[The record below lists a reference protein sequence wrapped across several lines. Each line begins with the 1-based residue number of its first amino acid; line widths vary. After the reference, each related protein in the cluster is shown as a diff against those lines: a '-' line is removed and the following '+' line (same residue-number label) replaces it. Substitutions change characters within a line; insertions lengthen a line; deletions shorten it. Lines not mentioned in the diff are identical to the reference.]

1 MTNEQK
7 QQISEQLR
15 AYVEQKGSG
24 NKAAASMN
32 GVSSAT
38 VSKVLSG
45 KWDTISD
52 DMWRS
57 IAAQCGHKAEGW
69 RIVETRAYKTM
80 MFALENAQGRTAGD
94 SQVMAVIGEAGSGKT
109 EAIKNYAAGGRN
121 VYHLVCSEYWNRRTF
136 MAKVLQSMGEIY
148 SGTTVADMMDAIVD
162 TLKRKESPLIVLDE
176 ADKLSDQVLYFFISL
191 YNQLEGRCGIIMTAT
206 RYLRA
211 RIEKGLRL
219 NRKGYAEI
227 YSRIG
232 RKFVELPL
240 HNSEDVAAVC
250 AANGVTDPK
259 TINSIIDEADGDLRR
274 VKRSVWG
281 ARRTAEQKLKGGA
294 Q

>member
-7 QQISEQLR
+7 QQISDQLR

-38 VSKVLSG
+38 ISKVLAG
-45 KWDTISD
+45 KWETISE

-57 IAAQCGHKAEGW
+57 IAAQTGHKAEGW
-69 RIVETRAYKTM
+69 QLVPTLAYKAMT
-80 MFALENAQGRTAGD
+80 FALENAQRN
-94 SQVMAVIGEAGSGKT
+94 SLVMAVIGEAGSGKT
-109 EAIKNYAAGGRN
+109 EAIKNYTARGRN

-136 MAKVLQSMGEIY
+136 MAKVLQSMGVTY
-148 SGTTVADMMDAIVD
+148 SGNTVADMMETIVD

-176 ADKLSDQVLYFFISL
+176 ADKLSDQVPYFFISL
-191 YNQLEGRCGIIMTAT
+191 YNQLEDHCGIIMTAT
-206 RYLRA
+206 KYLRA

-227 YSRIG
+227 FSRIG

-240 HNSEDVAAVC
+240 LNSEDVAAVC
-250 AANGVTDPK
+250 VANGVSEAK
-259 TINSIIDEADGDLRR
+259 AINGIVDEAEGDLRR
-274 VKRSVWG
+274 VKRSVW
-281 ARRTAEQKLKGGA
+281 AKVKGGA
-294 Q
+294 R

>member
-7 QQISEQLR
+7 QQICEQLR

-69 RIVETRAYKTM
+69 QLVETRAYKAMT
-80 MFALENAQGRTAGD
+80 FTLENAQRD
-94 SQVMAVIGEAGSGKT
+94 SLVMAVIGEAGSGKT

-250 AANGVTDPK
+250 SANGVTDPK

-274 VKRSVWG
+274 IKRSVW
-281 ARRTAEQKLKGGA
+281 AKVKGGA

>member
-1 MTNEQK
+1 MTSEQK
-7 QQISEQLR
+7 QQICEQLR

-69 RIVETRAYKTM
+69 QLVETRAYKAMT
-80 MFALENAQGRTAGD
+80 FTLENAQRD
-94 SQVMAVIGEAGSGKT
+94 SLVMAVIGEAGSGKT

-250 AANGVTDPK
+250 SANGVTDPK
-259 TINSIIDEADGDLRR
+259 TINGIIDEADGDLRR
-274 VKRSVWG
+274 VKRSVW
-281 ARRTAEQKLKGGA
+281 AKVKGGA

>member
-38 VSKVLSG
+38 VSKVLSR

-57 IAAQCGHKAEGW
+57 IAAQCGHKTEGW
-69 RIVETRAYKTM
+69 QLVETRAYKAMT
-80 MFALENAQGRTAGD
+80 FTLENAQRD
-94 SQVMAVIGEAGSGKT
+94 SLVMAVIGEAGSGKT

-250 AANGVTDPK
+250 AANGVTDAK
-259 TINSIIDEADGDLRR
+259 TINSIVDEADGDLRR
-274 VKRSVWG
+274 VKRSVW
-281 ARRTAEQKLKGGA
+281 AKVKGGA

>member
-1 MTNEQK
+1 MTTEQK
-7 QQISEQLR
+7 KQIAEQLR
-15 AYVEQKGSG
+15 AYCGQKGSQ
-24 NKAAASMN
+24 NKAANSLN

-38 VSKVLSG
+38 ISKVLSG
-45 KWDTISD
+45 QWDTIAD

-57 IAAQCGHKAEGW
+57 IAAQIGVLAGAAEARGW
-69 RIVETRAYKTM
+69 QVVKTRAYEVMT
-80 MFALENAQGRTAGD
+80 FTLENAQRD
-94 SQVMAVIGEAGSGKT
+94 SLVMAVIGEAGSGKT

-121 VYHLVCSEYWNRRTF
+121 VYLLVCSEYWNRRTF

-250 AANGVTDPK
+250 SANGVTDPK

-274 VKRSVWG
+274 VKRSVW
-281 ARRTAEQKLKGGA
+281 AKVKGGA

>member
-7 QQISEQLR
+7 QQICEQLR

-69 RIVETRAYKTM
+69 QLVETRAYKAMT
-80 MFALENAQGRTAGD
+80 FTLENAQRD
-94 SQVMAVIGEAGSGKT
+94 SLVMAVIGEAGSGKT
-109 EAIKNYAAGGRN
+109 EAIKNYAAGGRS

-250 AANGVTDPK
+250 SANGVTDPK

-274 VKRSVWG
+274 VKRSVW
-281 ARRTAEQKLKGGA
+281 AKVKGGA

>member
-7 QQISEQLR
+7 QQICEQLR

-69 RIVETRAYKTM
+69 QLVETRAYKAMT
-80 MFALENAQGRTAGD
+80 FTLENAQRD
-94 SQVMAVIGEAGSGKT
+94 SLVMAVIGEAGNGKT

-121 VYHLVCSEYWNRRTF
+121 VYHLICSEYWNRRTF

-250 AANGVTDPK
+250 SANGVTDPK

-274 VKRSVWG
+274 VKRSVW
-281 ARRTAEQKLKGGA
+281 AKVKGGA

>member
-7 QQISEQLR
+7 QQICDQLR
-15 AYVEQKGSG
+15 AYCAQKGSQ
-24 NKAAASMN
+24 NKGANSLN
-32 GVSSAT
+32 GVSTAT
-38 VSKVLSG
+38 VSKILSG
-45 KWDTISD
+45 NWDTIAD
-52 DMWRS
+52 EMWRS
-57 IAAQCGHKAEGW
+57 IAGQIGAPKAEGW
-69 RIVETRAYKTM
+69 QLVETRAYKAMT
-80 MFALENAQGRTAGD
+80 FTLENAQRD
-94 SQVMAVIGEAGSGKT
+94 SLVMAVIGEAGSGKT

-240 HNSEDVAAVC
+240 PDSEDIAAVC
-250 AANGVTDPK
+250 VANGVRDTK
-259 TINSIIDEADGDLRR
+259 AINKIVDEADGDLRR
-274 VKRSVWG
+274 VKRSVW
-281 ARRTAEQKLKGGA
+281 AMLKGGA
-294 Q
+294 K

>member
-57 IAAQCGHKAEGW
+57 IGAQCGHKAEGW

-121 VYHLVCSEYWNRRTF
+121 VYHMVCSEYWNRRTF

-250 AANGVTDPK
+250 SANGVTDPK

-274 VKRSVWG
+274 VKRSVW
-281 ARRTAEQKLKGGA
+281 AKVKGGA

>member
-7 QQISEQLR
+7 QQICEQLR

-69 RIVETRAYKTM
+69 QLVETRAYKAMT
-80 MFALENAQGRTAGD
+80 FTLENAQRD
-94 SQVMAVIGEAGSGKT
+94 SLVMAVIGEAGSGKT

-274 VKRSVWG
+274 VKRSVW
-281 ARRTAEQKLKGGA
+281 AKVKGGA

>member
-7 QQISEQLR
+7 QQISDQLR

-38 VSKVLSG
+38 ISKVLAG
-45 KWDTISD
+45 KWETISE

-57 IAAQCGHKAEGW
+57 IAAQTGHKAEGW
-69 RIVETRAYKTM
+69 QLVPTLAYKAMT
-80 MFALENAQGRTAGD
+80 FALENAQRN
-94 SQVMAVIGEAGSGKT
+94 SLVMAVIGEAGSGKT
-109 EAIKNYAAGGRN
+109 EAIKNYTARGRN

-136 MAKVLQSMGEIY
+136 MAKVLQSMGVTY
-148 SGTTVADMMDAIVD
+148 SGNTVADMMETIVD

-191 YNQLEGRCGIIMTAT
+191 YNQLEDHCGIIMTAT
-206 RYLRA
+206 KYLRA

-227 YSRIG
+227 FSRIG

-240 HNSEDVAAVC
+240 LNSEDVAAVC
-250 AANGVTDPK
+250 VANGVSEAK
-259 TINSIIDEADGDLRR
+259 AINGIVDEAEGDLRR
-274 VKRSVWG
+274 VKRSVW
-281 ARRTAEQKLKGGA
+281 AKVKGGA
-294 Q
+294 R

>member
-7 QQISEQLR
+7 QQICEQLR

-69 RIVETRAYKTM
+69 QLVETRAYKAMT
-80 MFALENAQGRTAGD
+80 FTLENAQRD
-94 SQVMAVIGEAGSGKT
+94 SLVMAVIGEAGSGKT

-240 HNSEDVAAVC
+240 PDSEDIAAVC
-250 AANGVTDPK
+250 VANGVRDTK
-259 TINSIIDEADGDLRR
+259 AINKIVDEADGDLRR
-274 VKRSVWG
+274 VKRSVW
-281 ARRTAEQKLKGGA
+281 AMLKGGA
-294 Q
+294 K

>member
-7 QQISEQLR
+7 QQICEQLR

-69 RIVETRAYKTM
+69 QLVETRAYKAMT
-80 MFALENAQGRTAGD
+80 FTLENAQRD
-94 SQVMAVIGEAGSGKT
+94 SLVMAVIGEAGSGKT

-250 AANGVTDPK
+250 VANGVRDTK
-259 TINSIIDEADGDLRR
+259 AINKIVDEADGDLRR
-274 VKRSVWG
+274 VKRSVW
-281 ARRTAEQKLKGGA
+281 AMLKGGA
-294 Q
+294 K

>member
-7 QQISEQLR
+7 QQICEQLR

-69 RIVETRAYKTM
+69 QLVETRAYKAMT
-80 MFALENAQGRTAGD
+80 FTLENAQRD
-94 SQVMAVIGEAGSGKT
+94 SLVMAVIGEAGSGKT

-191 YNQLEGRCGIIMTAT
+191 YNQLEDQCGIIMTAT

-250 AANGVTDPK
+250 SANGVTDPK

-274 VKRSVWG
+274 VKRSVW
-281 ARRTAEQKLKGGA
+281 AKVKGGA

>member
-1 MTNEQK
+1 MITADEK
-7 QQISEQLR
+7 KQISEQLR
-15 AYVEQKGSG
+15 AYCDQKGSQ
-24 NKAAASMN
+24 NKAAASLN

-38 VSKVLSG
+38 VSKVLAG
-45 KWDTISD
+45 NWDTIAD

-57 IAAQCGHKAEGW
+57 IAGQIGAGKTAEGW
-69 RIVETRAYKTM
+69 QLVPTRAYKAMT
-80 MFALENAQGRTAGD
+80 FTLESSQRDALVVG
-94 SQVMAVIGEAGSGKT
+94 VIGEAGSGKT
-109 EAIKNYAAGGRN
+109 EAIKTYTAGGRN

-136 MAKVLQSMGEIY
+136 MAKVLQTMGATY
-148 SGTTVADMMDAIVD
+148 SGNTVADMMDTIVD

-191 YNQLEGRCGIIMTAT
+191 YNQLEGHCGIIMTAT
-206 RYLRA
+206 RYLKA

-240 HNSEDVAAVC
+240 LNSEDVAAVC
-250 AANGVTDPK
+250 VANGITDAK
-259 TINSIIDEADGDLRR
+259 AINSIVDEADGDLRR
-274 VKRSVWG
+274 VKRSVW
-281 ARRTAEQKLKGGA
+281 AKVKGGA
-294 Q
+294 K

>member
-1 MTNEQK
+1 MTQEQK
-7 QQISEQLR
+7 QQISDQLR

-38 VSKVLSG
+38 ISKVLAG
-45 KWDTISD
+45 KWETISD

-57 IAAQCGHKAEGW
+57 IAAQTGHKAEGW
-69 RIVETRAYKTM
+69 QLVPTRAYKAMT
-80 MFALENAQGRTAGD
+80 FALENAQRD
-94 SQVMAVIGEAGSGKT
+94 SLVMAVIGEAGSGKT
-109 EAIKNYAAGGRN
+109 EAIKNYTAEGRN

-136 MAKVLQSMGEIY
+136 MAKLLQNMGVTY
-148 SGTTVADMMDAIVD
+148 SGNTVADMMETIVD
-162 TLKRKESPLIVLDE
+162 TLKRKEQPLIVLDE

-191 YNQLEGRCGIIMTAT
+191 YNQLEDHCGIIMTAT
-206 RYLRA
+206 KYLRA

-227 YSRIG
+227 FSRIG

-240 HNSEDVAAVC
+240 LNSEDVAAVC
-250 AANGVTDPK
+250 VANGVSDAK
-259 TINSIIDEADGDLRR
+259 AINGIVDEADGDLRR
-274 VKRSVWG
+274 VKRSVW
-281 ARRTAEQKLKGGA
+281 AMLKGGA
-294 Q
+294 R

>member
-1 MTNEQK
+1 MTDNEK
-7 QQISEQLR
+7 KQISEQLR
-15 AYVEQKGSG
+15 AYCDQKGSQ
-24 NKAAASMN
+24 NKAAASLN

-38 VSKVLSG
+38 VSKILSG
-45 KWDTISD
+45 QWETIAD

-57 IAAQCGHKAEGW
+57 IAGQIGAGKTTEGW
-69 RIVETRAYKTM
+69 QLVPTRAYKTM
-80 MFALENAQGRTAGD
+80 TFTLESAQHDAL
-94 SQVMAVIGEAGSGKT
+94 VMGVIGEAGSGKT
-109 EAIKNYAAGGRN
+109 EAIKTYTAGGRN

-136 MAKVLQSMGEIY
+136 MAKVLQTMGVTY
-148 SGTTVADMMDAIVD
+148 SGSTVADMMDTIVD

-191 YNQLEGRCGIIMTAT
+191 YNQLEGHCGIIMTAT
-206 RYLRA
+206 RYLKV

-240 HNSEDVAAVC
+240 LNSEDVAAVC
-250 AANGVTDPK
+250 VANGITEAK
-259 TINSIIDEADGDLRR
+259 TINGIVDEADGDLRR
-274 VKRSVWG
+274 VKRSVW
-281 ARRTAEQKLKGGA
+281 AKVKGGA
-294 Q
+294 K

>member
-1 MTNEQK
+1 MITEVEK
-7 QQISEQLR
+7 KQISEQLR
-15 AYVEQKGSG
+15 AYCDQKGSQ
-24 NKAAASMN
+24 NKAAASLN

-38 VSKVLSG
+38 ISKILSG
-45 KWDTISD
+45 QWSTIAD

-57 IAAQCGHKAEGW
+57 IAGQIGAGKTAEGW
-69 RIVETRAYKTM
+69 QLVPTRAYQAMT
-80 MFALENAQGRTAGD
+80 FTLENAQRD
-94 SQVMAVIGEAGSGKT
+94 SLVMAVIGEAGSGKT
-109 EAIKNYAAGGRN
+109 EAIKTYTAGGRN

-136 MAKVLQSMGEIY
+136 MAKVLQSMGVTY
-148 SGTTVADMMDAIVD
+148 SGNTVADMMDTIVD
-162 TLKRKESPLIVLDE
+162 TLKRKEAPLIVLDE

-191 YNQLEGRCGIIMTAT
+191 YNQLEERCGIIMTAT
-206 RYLRA
+206 RYLKA

-250 AANGVTDPK
+250 AANGVTDAK
-259 TINSIIDEADGDLRR
+259 TINCIVDEADGDLRR
-274 VKRSVWG
+274 VKRSVW
-281 ARRTAEQKLKGGA
+281 AKVKGGA
-294 Q
+294 K

>member
-69 RIVETRAYKTM
+69 QLVETRAYKAMT
-80 MFALENAQGRTAGD
+80 FTLENAQRD
-94 SQVMAVIGEAGSGKT
+94 SLVMAVIGEAGSGKT

-136 MAKVLQSMGEIY
+136 MAKVLQSMGELY

-250 AANGVTDPK
+250 SANGVTDPK

-274 VKRSVWG
+274 VKRSVW
-281 ARRTAEQKLKGGA
+281 AKVKGGA
-294 Q
+294 R

>member
-7 QQISEQLR
+7 QQICEQLR

-69 RIVETRAYKTM
+69 QLVETRAYKAMT
-80 MFALENAQGRTAGD
+80 FTLENAQRD
-94 SQVMAVIGEAGSGKT
+94 SLVMAVIGEAGSGKT

-148 SGTTVADMMDAIVD
+148 SGTTVA
-162 TLKRKESPLIVLDE
+162 
-176 ADKLSDQVLYFFISL
+176 
-191 YNQLEGRCGIIMTAT
+191 G
-206 RYLRA
+206 
-211 RIEKGLRL
+211 KG
-219 NRKGYAEI
+219 AC
-227 YSRIG
+227 
-232 RKFVELPL
+232 V
-240 HNSEDVAAVC
+240 
-250 AANGVTDPK
+250 
-259 TINSIIDEADGDLRR
+259 
-274 VKRSVWG
+274 
-281 ARRTAEQKLKGGA
+281 
-294 Q
+294 